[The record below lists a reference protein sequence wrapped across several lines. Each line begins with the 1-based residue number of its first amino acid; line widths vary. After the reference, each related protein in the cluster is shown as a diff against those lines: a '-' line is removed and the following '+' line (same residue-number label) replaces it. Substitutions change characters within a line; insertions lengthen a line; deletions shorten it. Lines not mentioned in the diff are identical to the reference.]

1 MLSTEH
7 RIVFSDARDLSFIDD
22 QSVDIIVTSPPYP
35 MIKIWDEL
43 FCLLNPEVKVALEGF
58 KSKSAFELMHKE
70 LDKVWSELFRVV
82 RDGGF
87 ACINIGDATRSIGG
101 KFQLYSNHSRVINY
115 CTNIGFDALPV
126 ILWRKQTN
134 APNKF
139 MGSGML
145 PAGAYVTLE
154 HEYILVFRKGL
165 KRSFS
170 RNKDKITRK
179 QSSFF
184 WEERNKWFSD
194 IWDFKGIKQDLRHKD
209 LRNRSSAYPFELAYR
224 LINMYSAKGD
234 TVLDPFLGTGTTMF
248 AAIASCRNS
257 LGVEIDDNFKKIL
270 LGKIKDTVPVLN
282 NYISGRFNGHLTFID
297 NYRLK
302 KGPLKHTNKHYNFS
316 VMTQQETE
324 LLLHY
329 IKNITI
335 TNDSI
340 IKVEYL
346 ENAVIKP
353 VQLIKRKKWRSA
365 FESKQLEPAL

>member
-7 RIVFSDARDLSFIDD
+7 RIVFSDARDLSFIDG
-22 QSVDIIVTSPPYP
+22 QSVDIVVTSPPYP

-70 LDKVWSELFRVV
+70 LDKVWSESFRVL
-82 RDGGF
+82 REGGF
-87 ACINIGDATRSIGG
+87 ACINIGDATRSTGG

-115 CTNIGFDALPV
+115 CTSIGFDTLPV
-126 ILWRKQTN
+126 ILWHKQTN

-145 PAGAYVTLE
+145 PAGAYITLE
-154 HEYILVFRKGL
+154 HEYILIFRKGS

-179 QSSFF
+179 QSAYF

-194 IWDFKGIKQDLRHKD
+194 IWDFKGIKQDLQHKD
-209 LRNRSSAYPFELAYR
+209 LRKRSSAYPFELAYR
-224 LINMYSAKGD
+224 LINMYSVKGD

-248 AAIASCRNS
+248 AAIASCRNG
-257 LGVEIDDNFKKIL
+257 LGVEIDENFKKIL
-270 LGKIKDTVPVLN
+270 PGKIKNTVPVLN
-282 NYISGRFNGHLTFID
+282 NYITERLIEHVSFVN
-297 NYRLK
+297 NYRPK
-302 KGPLKHTNKHYNFS
+302 KGPLKHTNRLYDFS

-324 LLLHY
+324 LLLPY
-329 IKNITI
+329 VKNITL
-335 TNDSI
+335 TNESI

-353 VQLIKRKKWRSA
+353 VQNI
-365 FESKQLEPAL
+365 